1 MGPVRSAASDCE
13 LAAVACGLRCVARV
27 CMCVVRRSFCACL
40 LSTGLLLSAVVVA
53 IIGVLIQVVRESAGA
68 VAPLLLGPPFLFDTP
83 RLIFLSF
90 SLSAFALWRWHIGP
104 VIALM
109 LPFVCEYAR
118 MF

>member
-1 MGPVRSAASDCE
+1 
-13 LAAVACGLRCVARV
+13 
-27 CMCVVRRSFCACL
+27 MCVVRRSFCACL

-53 IIGVLIQVVRESAGA
+53 IIGVLIQVVRVSAGA